1 MVFSW
6 IEIGHLDS
14 MDRGI
19 DGVGR
24 PGGIILHVWSAQAL
38 QPDSGTANIYCG
50 VLARVNCALSARR
63 PVAV

>member
-1 MVFSW
+1 
-6 IEIGHLDS
+6 

-19 DGVGR
+19 DDVGR

-38 QPDSGTANIYCG
+38 QRDSGTANIYCG